1 MPCVLTSLRANAV
14 SVVAMLAPVA
24 VVALALVGADDARA
38 CGPDFPPDLLHDRA
52 ATLKRLPDGPF
63 DEGARHL
70 VDGLVPKDPI
80 FSRGVDDDTEVRAR
94 GGARERALYD
104 EGARAFHAGDVDA
117 ATRAFKAVL
126 ALPAAERKSRST
138 WAAFMLGR
146 LGDVRA
152 FAQVRALAAAGF
164 DDDLGLA
171 LSSFGEEARQW
182 LPARASQWAMGGA
195 AGGPAPD
202 LERALVL
209 YARQARAGDD
219 SGVVSLLEIVRSH
232 VRPVDIDGDGKD
244 DGDGYERVQPLMKSP
259 VGRRLAA
266 LYVSTRPME
275 HVENSRHLL
284 DAAVARDREWP
295 DRLAAAL
302 YMHGKLNEAARL
314 IGAHAR
320 AGDTPLATWVKAK
333 LAIADGRTDEARALL
348 GRAAQSFPA
357 APKSDAWWSSDAKT
371 PAARV
376 LGEAAV
382 LSLARGEYVR
392 ALDELL
398 RAEAWWQDVAWVA
411 ERVLTTA
418 ELRAYVDQHVPAPP
432 PPAPRVPRTNSD
444 DDDDDDDSGE
454 VDVDDSGWGAPQSQA
469 TSLRALLAR
478 RLVREGQPAA
488 ALAYFDDPTRKAA
501 ATQLVQLEE
510 RARDA
515 TLRGVDRAE
524 AYVALASLVRESG
537 FDLRATELSPDF
549 RVWGGYHST
558 DGDGPHAE
566 LASMAIEEP
575 ERERARSTIVEP
587 PLRYHHRFIAAQH
600 LEAAATFVPARSQA
614 YAALLCQASRYARA
628 STAIRDRLWL
638 TYVRNG
644 ATVDFTSSFGSPEQQ
659 CPPPDFAAART
670 FRMPEP
676 RAKAPPTFRVRRRTL
691 AAAALAVLVLAGA
704 ATLLV
709 QRRGA
714 PP

>member
-1 MPCVLTSLRANAV
+1 MPCVLTLPRADAV
-14 SVVAMLAPVA
+14 SPIAALVAFV
-24 VVALALVGADDARA
+24 VVALSFVDDARA
-38 CGPDFPPDLLHDRA
+38 CGPDFPHDLLRDRA

-63 DEGARHL
+63 DEGALHL
-70 VDGLVPKDPI
+70 VDGLVPKDPT
-80 FSRGVDDDTEVRAR
+80 FSFGVDDDTAARAR

-117 ATRAFKAVL
+117 ATRAFEAVL
-126 ALPAAERKSRST
+126 ALPAADRKVRST

-171 LSSFGEEARQW
+171 LTSFGEEARHW
-182 LPARASQWAMGGA
+182 LPAGASQWAMGGA

-202 LERALVL
+202 LERALLL
-209 YARQARAGDD
+209 YARQARAGDG
-219 SGVVSLLEIVRSH
+219 SGLVSLLEVARSH
-232 VRPVDIDGDGKD
+232 VRPVDIDGDGTD
-244 DGDGYERVQPLMKSP
+244 DGDGYARAVPLLKSP

-275 HVENSRHLL
+275 HVENNRHLL
-284 DAAVARDREWP
+284 DAALARPDREWP

-302 YMHGKLNEAARL
+302 YMHGRLNEAARL

-348 GRAAQSFPA
+348 ARAAQSFPA
-357 APKSDAWWSSDAKT
+357 APKSDAWWSVDAKT
-371 PAARV
+371 PTARV

-382 LSLARGEYVR
+382 LSLSRGEYVR

-398 RAEAWWQDVAWVA
+398 RADAWWQDVAWVA

-418 ELRAYVDQHVPAPP
+418 ELRAYVDEHVPAPP
-432 PPAPRVPRTNSD
+432 PPPGAPREHD
-444 DDDDDDDSGE
+444 DGE
-454 VDVDDSGWGAPQSQA
+454 DVDADDSGWGAPESQA
-469 TSLRALLAR
+469 RSLRALLAR
-478 RLVREGQPAA
+478 RLVREGQTAA
-488 ALAYFDDPTRKAA
+488 AVAYFDDATRKAT
-501 ATQLVQLEE
+501 ATQLLQFEE

-515 TLRGVDRAE
+515 GVRGVDRAE

-549 RVWGGYHST
+549 RVWGGYYST
-558 DGDGPHAE
+558 GDDGPHAE
-566 LASMAIEEP
+566 LAAMAIEEP

-587 PLRYHHRFIAAQH
+587 PLRYHYRYVAAQH

-628 STAIRDRLWL
+628 SSAIRDRLWL

-644 ATVDFTSSFGSPEQQ
+644 ATVDFTSAFGSPEQQ
-659 CPPPDFAAART
+659 CPPPDLAAART

-676 RAKAPPTFRVRRRTL
+676 RAPAPPTLRVRRRTL

-709 QRRGA
+709 KRRGA
-714 PP
+714 QP